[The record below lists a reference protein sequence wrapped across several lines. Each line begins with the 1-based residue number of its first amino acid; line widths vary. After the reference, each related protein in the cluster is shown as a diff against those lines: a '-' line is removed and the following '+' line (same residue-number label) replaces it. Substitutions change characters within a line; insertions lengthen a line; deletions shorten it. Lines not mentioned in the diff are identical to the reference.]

1 MNVGAIFT
9 LTPRSAK
16 YLGHDSI
23 GLRAIKYRWL
33 CTLSITN
40 NYLMGAVWCKYSDP
54 TTQVLYYT
62 LVK

>member
-40 NYLMGAVWCKYSDP
+40 NYLMGAV
-54 TTQVLYYT
+54 
-62 LVK
+62 